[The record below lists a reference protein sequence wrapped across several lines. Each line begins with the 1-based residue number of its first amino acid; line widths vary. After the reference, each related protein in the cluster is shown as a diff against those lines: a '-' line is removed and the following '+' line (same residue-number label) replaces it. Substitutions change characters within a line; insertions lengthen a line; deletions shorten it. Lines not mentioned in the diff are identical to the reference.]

1 MDGQVGWADG
11 VLGGDDY
18 SNHPI
23 QQYFFGKNIF
33 GVIKQNFGM
42 SFCFFRTFFQM
53 FFFFFSFF

>member
-11 VLGGDDY
+11 VLGGADY

-42 SFCFFRTFFQM
+42 SFCFFRTFF
-53 FFFFFSFF
+53 